1 MDVIKEW
8 LANPVLFAL
17 AALFFYFG
25 KRLFDHIF
33 DFMVKKTK
41 TEYVTLEEY
50 EEYIEKTKKDFE
62 DYVKETK
69 KDMERTCKANM
80 DACSVHRHESIAW
93 LEPTMKKILKQNVQ
107 IKKFMHLVGSKLELD
122 EGILRNLINGDADI
136 FDID

>member
-25 KRLFDHIF
+25 KRLFDHFF
-33 DFMVKKTK
+33 DFLVKKTK
-41 TEYVTLEEY
+41 TDYVTVE
-50 EEYIEKTKKDFE
+50 DFE
-62 DYVKETK
+62 KYVEENRVEFDKCIKETK
-69 KDMERTCKANM
+69 LKLENSCKTNRDTC
-80 DACSVHRHESIAW
+80 SIHRHESIAW